1 MTSAS
6 IVIEVIYEKRNL
18 IHIARSYNAFCR
30 NMSQGYRLVKSG
42 QSHEYDYNQQI
53 IVYERFLILVANR
66 FFFRNLF

>member
-18 IHIARSYNAFCR
+18 IHIAKSYSAFCR

-42 QSHEYDYNQQI
+42 QSHENDYNQQI
-53 IVYERFLILVANR
+53 IVYEKNVVSL
-66 FFFRNLF
+66 